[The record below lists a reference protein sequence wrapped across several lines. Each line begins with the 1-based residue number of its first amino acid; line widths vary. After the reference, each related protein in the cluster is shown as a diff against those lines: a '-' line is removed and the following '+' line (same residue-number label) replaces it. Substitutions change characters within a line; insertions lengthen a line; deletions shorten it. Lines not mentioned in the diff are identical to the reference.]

1 MMQCSFLCRVG
12 TNFVEETAVIFRV
25 GGRVS
30 EEEGTGSA
38 SSLLSANRPTW
49 YFVPE
54 VSNFDH

>member
-1 MMQCSFLCRVG
+1 
-12 TNFVEETAVIFRV
+12 VEETAVIFRV